1 MRYNSK
7 LYMGL
12 LILFLASCGAE
23 HNSSYKED
31 SMRLISPYEELSV
44 DTSYLL
50 NDTTLIV
57 GKDTIK
63 LQ

>member
-1 MRYNSK
+1 
-7 LYMGL
+7 MGL
-12 LILFLASCGAE
+12 LILFLASCSAE
-23 HNSSYKED
+23 KDSSYKED
-31 SMRLISPYEELSV
+31 SMRLLSPYQELSV